1 MSNIDLLMKVI
12 EYFMLYS
19 YRIAG
24 LFIILLLI
32 TIISVQAI
40 KIIHLLLIKSKEKWY
55 GNLSTIE
62 NLQLK
67 RKQIF
72 ATECL
77 LTSYCIA
84 SIILM
89 NIDTIWITENLW
101 IIEDYINS
109 SLLLYI
115 GLLLLINI
123 QLSFKNNKI
132 RQLIERKSSK
142 LIPNG

>member
-32 TIISVQAI
+32 TIISVQVI
-40 KIIHLLLIKSKEKWY
+40 KFIYLLIIKSKEKWY

-67 RKQIF
+67 SKQIF

-77 LTSYCIA
+77 LISYCIA

-89 NIDTIWITENLW
+89 NIDTTWITKNLW
-101 IIEDYINS
+101 IIEDYINF

-115 GLLLLINI
+115 GLLLFINL

-132 RQLIERKSSK
+132 RQLIKRKSSK
-142 LIPNG
+142 TIV